1 MKITF
6 WGVRGSYPVSSPHCT
21 RYGGNTPCI
30 EVTAGD
36 TCIIVDAGTGICP
49 LGHHLVERGATDI
62 HLLIS
67 HTHWDHIQGFPHF
80 APLQSSGVRI
90 HLYSLAHADRSL
102 RQIMQQQQQP
112 PVFPIPLDQARAEL
126 SFHDLAEGERW
137 QLGPF
142 DLLCKRLNHPS
153 YTGGFRIEC
162 ADKTFAY
169 ISDTDLYGPRL
180 HGEGMNTGTDA
191 EREAR
196 RLDLQKSAGDLAH
209 RANLMVCDTFFLPEE
224 YKDDWGHSR
233 TIDALQ
239 LGAQAKAQRIAF
251 FHHDP
256 HRSDA
261 QLDEIVKNCRA
272 EAGDAFDL
280 FAAAEGAHIE
290 L

>member
-1 MKITF
+1 MKVTF

-30 EVTAGD
+30 EVAAQD
-36 TCIIVDAGTGICP
+36 TCIVIDAGTGICS
-49 LGHHLVERGATDI
+49 LGHDLVKRGITDI

-80 APLQSSGVRI
+80 APLQVNGTRI
-90 HLYSLAHADRSL
+90 HLYSIAHADRSL
-102 RQIMQQQQQP
+102 RQIMRDQQQEP
-112 PVFPIPLDQARAEL
+112 FFPVLLDQARAEL
-126 SFHDLAEGERW
+126 VFHDLAEGERW

-153 YTGGFRIEC
+153 YTGGFRIESNG
-162 ADKTFAY
+162 KTFAY

-180 HGEGMNTGTDA
+180 HGDGMDTGTDA
-191 EREAR
+191 ERETR

-209 RANLMVCDTFFLPEE
+209 RADLMVCDTFFLPEE

-233 TIDALQ
+233 TSDALK
-239 LGAQAKAQRIAF
+239 LGRQAETRRIAL
-251 FHHDP
+251 FHHEP
-256 HRSDA
+256 HRSDV
-261 QLDEIVKNCRA
+261 QLDKIVKQCRA
-272 EAGDAFDL
+272 EAGPEL
-280 FAAAEGAHIE
+280 EIFAAAEGEYRE